1 MDFYAL
7 GVDLGGT
14 TIKGGL
20 VHPEHGLVYEA
31 TVDTEAAEGPDRV
44 LDRVAALIE
53 QLRSVVPAQGTPI
66 GVGIGV
72 PGVVALDRATVI
84 QPPNLPGW
92 DRIHVPEAIHARLQ
106 DLLPILVE
114 NDANVAAL
122 GSAFF
127 GAGRPFDSF
136 IMATLGTGVGG
147 AIVYQNRLFRGA
159 TGAAGELGHVSVD
172 YEGPFA
178 RSGVPGAV
186 EAYLGQ
192 VFLSRHARFRLL
204 NEDTHL
210 KETAGAELHD
220 LTPRQLHAAAEA
232 GDEPA
237 RAVLAWA
244 GHKLGCALGGAVC
257 LLDIRKVVVGGGISQ
272 AGDFVLEPARRA
284 LRQFVL
290 PSFRVGLEV
299 VRETLG
305 NEVAL
310 LGAARLA
317 FEYVEDRG

>member
-1 MDFYAL
+1 MDLYAL

-14 TIKGGL
+14 TMKGGL
-20 VHPEHGLVYEA
+20 VHPSHGLVHEEV
-31 TVDTEAAEGPDRV
+31 VDTEAEEGADRV
-44 LDRVAALIE
+44 LDRVAALVASL
-53 QLRSVVPAQGTPI
+53 QAAVPAGAGAL

-84 QPPNLPGW
+84 KPPNLPGW
-92 DRIHVPEAIHARLQ
+92 DRIHVPEAIRRRL
-106 DLLPILVE
+106 DAPLPIVVE

-127 GAGRPFDSF
+127 GAGRSFDSF

-147 AIVYQNRLFRGA
+147 AIVHRHRLFRGA
-159 TGAAGELGHVSVD
+159 SGAAGELGHMSVD
-172 YEGPFA
+172 YEGPLA
-178 RSGVPGAV
+178 RSGIPGAV
-186 EAYLGQ
+186 EAYIGQ
-192 VFLSRHARFRLL
+192 AFLSRHARFRLL
-204 NEDTHL
+204 NEDTQL
-210 KETAGAELHD
+210 KGPAGPELEA
-220 LTPRQLHAAAEA
+220 LTPRQLYEAAAA

-272 AGDFVLEPARRA
+272 AGDFVLEPTRRA
-284 LRQFVL
+284 LHQFVL
-290 PSFRVGLEV
+290 PSFREGLEV

-310 LGAARLA
+310 LGAACLV
-317 FEYVEDRG
+317 FEQAEDGA